1 MHQLVDRTT
10 RTGAPAW
17 DVVEDTAGLL
27 LGRITQSRAARHG
40 RAFFAALGPDK
51 CDLGRHPTIELAIAA
66 VTADAEVGWPRS
78 PRNPTERYR
87 ELYDAPALPL
97 YPLREGVVLRTKPHC

>member
-51 CDLGRHPTIELAIAA
+51 CTLVAIRLSS
-66 VTADAEVGWPRS
+66 WRSLLS
-78 PRNPTERYR
+78 PRTP
-87 ELYDAPALPL
+87 
-97 YPLREGVVLRTKPHC
+97 K